1 MKKLNNKGYLT
12 VEVVLASVIAFG
24 LAYFLLNLTIK
35 VKDKNDDMLVKTILI
50 NDKAIIENNIM
61 KDNDKYTSVEL
72 EECTQKKCTISFL
85 SDTNNKLIYIN
96 VEGKYPKIECRTD
109 GNLTFSKKFSKYANV
124 GNININVVDNPKDN
138 TGTVNIHSA
147 IGYTESGETI
157 NLTSQNI
164 NVTVLNNRE
173 TNTETNEI
181 EKPKEDKHEE
191 TKEFDK
197 NVLKEIKSDLIKINI
212 QKDIFEYTIT
222 INNDIEKLDLE
233 PVAINESYKVEISNQ
248 EIATLEDNKIN
259 ITITDDKG
267 NKIDYIIKV
276 NILKDISDVEIDDS
290 DFKEKN
296 TYKGKW
302 IILVIIFSTILLFG
316 LILTRKKK

>member
-1 MKKLNNKGYLT
+1 MKHFLKLICLIVTFFVLTTGVLALT
-12 VEVVLASVIAFG
+12 VS
-24 LAYFLLNLTIK
+24 
-35 VKDKNDDMLVKTILI
+35 
-50 NDKAIIENNIM
+50 ENNIEIPKSDRKSIELSTNSEEM
-61 KDNDKYTSVEL
+61 LTSVEFTL
-72 EECTQKKCTISFL
+72 VYTTYDIPASFIVNPNYTD
-85 SDTNNKLIYIN
+85 SNPNGIKHKIIFSEPIN
-96 VEGKYPKIECRTD
+96 
-109 GNLTFSKKFSKYANV
+109 GNIIL

-147 IGYTESGETI
+147 IGYTKSGETI

-181 EKPKEDKHEE
+181 EKPKEDKQEE
-191 TKEFDK
+191 TKKFDK
-197 NVLKEIKSDLIKINI
+197 NVLKEIKSDLVKINI
-212 QKDIFEYTIT
+212 QKDIFEYTIA

-233 PVAINESYKVEISNQ
+233 PIAINESYKVEISNQ

-259 ITITDDKG
+259 ITITDNKG

-302 IILVIIFSTILLFG
+302 IILVIIFSIILLFG
-316 LILTRKKK
+316 LILTRKKKY

>member
-1 MKKLNNKGYLT
+1 MKHFLKLICLIVTFFMLTTGVLALT
-12 VEVVLASVIAFG
+12 VS
-24 LAYFLLNLTIK
+24 
-35 VKDKNDDMLVKTILI
+35 
-50 NDKAIIENNIM
+50 ENNIEIPKSDRKSIELSTNSEEM
-61 KDNDKYTSVEL
+61 LTSVEFTL
-72 EECTQKKCTISFL
+72 VYTTYDIPASFIVNPNYTD
-85 SDTNNKLIYIN
+85 SNPNGIKHKIIFSEPIN
-96 VEGKYPKIECRTD
+96 
-109 GNLTFSKKFSKYANV
+109 GNIIL

-138 TGTVNIHSA
+138 TGTINIHSA
-147 IGYTESGETI
+147 IGYTKSGETI

-181 EKPKEDKHEE
+181 EKPKEDKQEE
-191 TKEFDK
+191 TKNFDK
-197 NVLKEIKSDLIKINI
+197 NVLKEIKSDLVKINI
-212 QKDIFEYTIT
+212 QKDIFEYTIA

-233 PVAINESYKVEISNQ
+233 PIAINESYKVEISNQ

-259 ITITDDKG
+259 ITITDNKG

-302 IILVIIFSTILLFG
+302 IILVIIFSIILLFG
-316 LILTRKKK
+316 LILTRKKKYRSR

>member
-1 MKKLNNKGYLT
+1 MKYFLKFICLIVTFFMLTTGVLALT
-12 VEVVLASVIAFG
+12 VS
-24 LAYFLLNLTIK
+24 
-35 VKDKNDDMLVKTILI
+35 
-50 NDKAIIENNIM
+50 ENNIEIPKSDRKSIELSTNSEEM
-61 KDNDKYTSVEL
+61 LTSVEFTL
-72 EECTQKKCTISFL
+72 VYTTYDIPASFIVNPNYTD
-85 SDTNNKLIYIN
+85 SNPNGIKHKIIFSEPIN
-96 VEGKYPKIECRTD
+96 
-109 GNLTFSKKFSKYANV
+109 GNIIL
-124 GNININVVDNPKDN
+124 GNININVVDDPKDN
-138 TGTVNIHSA
+138 AGTVNIHSA

-173 TNTETNEI
+173 NNTETNEI
-181 EKPKEDKHEE
+181 EKPKEDEQEE

-197 NVLKEIKSDLIKINI
+197 NVLKEIKSDLVKINI

-233 PVAINESYKVEISNQ
+233 PIAINESYKVEISNQ

-259 ITITDDKG
+259 ITITDNKG

>member
-1 MKKLNNKGYLT
+1 MKHFLKLICLIVTFFMLTTGVLALT
-12 VEVVLASVIAFG
+12 VSENSIEIPKSDRKSIELST
-24 LAYFLLNLTIK
+24 NSEE
-35 VKDKNDDMLVKTILI
+35 ML
-50 NDKAIIENNIM
+50 
-61 KDNDKYTSVEL
+61 TSVEFTL
-72 EECTQKKCTISFL
+72 VYTTYDIPASFIVNPNYTD
-85 SDTNNKLIYIN
+85 SNPNGIKHKIIFSEPIN
-96 VEGKYPKIECRTD
+96 
-109 GNLTFSKKFSKYANV
+109 GNIIL

-147 IGYTESGETI
+147 IGYTKSGETI

-181 EKPKEDKHEE
+181 EKPKEDKQEE
-191 TKEFDK
+191 TKKFDK
-197 NVLKEIKSDLIKINI
+197 NVLKEIKSDLVKINI
-212 QKDIFEYTIT
+212 QKDIFEYTIA

-233 PVAINESYKVEISNQ
+233 PIAINESYKVEISNQ

-259 ITITDDKG
+259 ITITDNKG

-302 IILVIIFSTILLFG
+302 IILVIIFSIILLFG
-316 LILTRKKK
+316 LILTRKKKYWSK

>member
-1 MKKLNNKGYLT
+1 MKHFLKLICLIVTFFMLTTGVLALT
-12 VEVVLASVIAFG
+12 VS
-24 LAYFLLNLTIK
+24 
-35 VKDKNDDMLVKTILI
+35 
-50 NDKAIIENNIM
+50 ENNIEIPKSDRKSIELSTNSEEM
-61 KDNDKYTSVEL
+61 LTSVEFTL
-72 EECTQKKCTISFL
+72 VYTTYDIPASFIVNPNYTD
-85 SDTNNKLIYIN
+85 SNPNGIKHKIIFSEPIN
-96 VEGKYPKIECRTD
+96 
-109 GNLTFSKKFSKYANV
+109 GNIIL

-147 IGYTESGETI
+147 IGYTKSGETI

-181 EKPKEDKHEE
+181 EKLKEDEQEE
-191 TKEFDK
+191 TKKFDK
-197 NVLKEIKSDLIKINI
+197 NVLKEIKSDLVKINI
-212 QKDIFEYTIT
+212 QKDIFEYTIA

-233 PVAINESYKVEISNQ
+233 PIAINESYKVKISNQ

-259 ITITDDKG
+259 ITITDNKG

-302 IILVIIFSTILLFG
+302 IILVIIFSIILLFG

>member
-1 MKKLNNKGYLT
+1 MKHFLKLICLIVTFFMLTTGVLALT
-12 VEVVLASVIAFG
+12 VS
-24 LAYFLLNLTIK
+24 
-35 VKDKNDDMLVKTILI
+35 
-50 NDKAIIENNIM
+50 ENNIEIPKSDRKSIELSTNSEEM
-61 KDNDKYTSVEL
+61 LTSVEFTL
-72 EECTQKKCTISFL
+72 VYTTYDIPASFIVNPNYTD
-85 SDTNNKLIYIN
+85 SNPNGIKHKIIFSEPIN
-96 VEGKYPKIECRTD
+96 
-109 GNLTFSKKFSKYANV
+109 GNIIL

-147 IGYTESGETI
+147 IGYTKSGETI

-181 EKPKEDKHEE
+181 EKPKEDKQEE
-191 TKEFDK
+191 TKKFDK
-197 NVLKEIKSDLIKINI
+197 NVLKEIKSDLVKINI
-212 QKDIFEYTIT
+212 QKDIFEYTIA

-233 PVAINESYKVEISNQ
+233 PIAINESYKVEISNQ

-259 ITITDDKG
+259 ITITDNKG

-302 IILVIIFSTILLFG
+302 IILVIIFSIILLFG
-316 LILTRKKK
+316 LILTRKKKYRSR

>member
-1 MKKLNNKGYLT
+1 MKHFLKFICLIVTFFMLTTGVLALT
-12 VEVVLASVIAFG
+12 VS
-24 LAYFLLNLTIK
+24 
-35 VKDKNDDMLVKTILI
+35 
-50 NDKAIIENNIM
+50 ENNIEIPKSDRKSIELSTNSEEM
-61 KDNDKYTSVEL
+61 LTSVEFTL
-72 EECTQKKCTISFL
+72 VYTTYDIPASFIVNPNYTD
-85 SDTNNKLIYIN
+85 SNPNGIKHKIIFSEPIN
-96 VEGKYPKIECRTD
+96 
-109 GNLTFSKKFSKYANV
+109 GNIIL

-138 TGTVNIHSA
+138 AGTVNIHSA

-181 EKPKEDKHEE
+181 EKPKEDEQQE
-191 TKEFDK
+191 TKKIDK
-197 NVLKEIKSDLIKINI
+197 NVLKEIKSDLVKINI
-212 QKDIFEYTIT
+212 QKDIFEYTIA

-233 PVAINESYKVEISNQ
+233 PIAINESYKVKISNQ

-259 ITITDDKG
+259 ITITDNKG

-302 IILVIIFSTILLFG
+302 IILVIIFSIILLFG

>member
-1 MKKLNNKGYLT
+1 MKHFLKLICLIVTFFMLTTGVLALT
-12 VEVVLASVIAFG
+12 VS
-24 LAYFLLNLTIK
+24 
-35 VKDKNDDMLVKTILI
+35 
-50 NDKAIIENNIM
+50 ENNIEIPKSDRKSIELSTNSEEM
-61 KDNDKYTSVEL
+61 LTSVEFTL
-72 EECTQKKCTISFL
+72 VYTTYDIPAGFIVNPNYTDSNPNGIKHKIIFSEP
-85 SDTNNKLIYIN
+85 IN
-96 VEGKYPKIECRTD
+96 
-109 GNLTFSKKFSKYANV
+109 GNIIL

-147 IGYTESGETI
+147 IGYTKSGETI

-173 TNTETNEI
+173 TNTET
-181 EKPKEDKHEE
+181 KK
-191 TKEFDK
+191 FDK
-197 NVLKEIKSDLIKINI
+197 NVLKEIKSDLVKINI
-212 QKDIFEYTIT
+212 QKDIFEYTIA

-233 PVAINESYKVEISNQ
+233 PIAINESYKVEISNQ

-259 ITITDDKG
+259 ITITDNKG

-302 IILVIIFSTILLFG
+302 IILVIIFSIILLFG
-316 LILTRKKK
+316 LILTRKKKYRSR

>member
-1 MKKLNNKGYLT
+1 MKHFLKFICLIVTFFMLTTGVLALT
-12 VEVVLASVIAFG
+12 VS
-24 LAYFLLNLTIK
+24 
-35 VKDKNDDMLVKTILI
+35 
-50 NDKAIIENNIM
+50 ENNIEIPKSDRKSIELSTNSEEM
-61 KDNDKYTSVEL
+61 LTSVEF
-72 EECTQKKCTISFL
+72 T
-85 SDTNNKLIYIN
+85 LIYTTYDIPASFIVNPNYTDSNPNGIKHKIIFSEPIN
-96 VEGKYPKIECRTD
+96 
-109 GNLTFSKKFSKYANV
+109 GNIIL
-124 GNININVVDNPKDN
+124 GNININVVDDPKDN
-138 TGTVNIHSA
+138 AGTVNIHSA

-197 NVLKEIKSDLIKINI
+197 NVLKEIKSDLVKINI

-233 PVAINESYKVEISNQ
+233 PIAINESYKVEISNQ
-248 EIATLEDNKIN
+248 EIATLEDNKIK
-259 ITITDDKG
+259 ITITDNKG

-276 NILKDISDVEIDDS
+276 NILKDISDVEIDNTNY
-290 DFKEKN
+290 KEKN

>member
-1 MKKLNNKGYLT
+1 MKYFLKFICLIVTFFMLTTGVLALT
-12 VEVVLASVIAFG
+12 VS
-24 LAYFLLNLTIK
+24 
-35 VKDKNDDMLVKTILI
+35 
-50 NDKAIIENNIM
+50 ENNIEIPKSDRKSIELSTNSEEM
-61 KDNDKYTSVEL
+61 LTSVEF
-72 EECTQKKCTISFL
+72 T
-85 SDTNNKLIYIN
+85 LIYTTYDIPASFIVNPNYTDSNPNGIKHKIIFSEPIN
-96 VEGKYPKIECRTD
+96 
-109 GNLTFSKKFSKYANV
+109 GNIIL
-124 GNININVVDNPKDN
+124 GNININVVDDPKDN
-138 TGTVNIHSA
+138 AGTVNIHSA

-197 NVLKEIKSDLIKINI
+197 NVLKEIKSDLVKINI

-233 PVAINESYKVEISNQ
+233 PIAINESYKVEISNQ

-259 ITITDDKG
+259 ITITDNKG

>member
-1 MKKLNNKGYLT
+1 MKHFLKFICLIVTFFMLTTGVLALT
-12 VEVVLASVIAFG
+12 VS
-24 LAYFLLNLTIK
+24 
-35 VKDKNDDMLVKTILI
+35 
-50 NDKAIIENNIM
+50 ENNIEIPKSDRKSIELSTNSEEM
-61 KDNDKYTSVEL
+61 LTSVEFTL
-72 EECTQKKCTISFL
+72 VYTTYDIPASFIVNPNYTD
-85 SDTNNKLIYIN
+85 SNPNGIKHKIIFSEPIN
-96 VEGKYPKIECRTD
+96 
-109 GNLTFSKKFSKYANV
+109 GNIIL

-138 TGTVNIHSA
+138 AGTVNIHSA

-173 TNTETNEI
+173 TDTETNEI

-197 NVLKEIKSDLIKINI
+197 NVLKEIKSDLVKINI

-233 PVAINESYKVEISNQ
+233 PIAINESYKVEISNQ

-259 ITITDDKG
+259 ITITDNKG

-290 DFKEKN
+290 NFKEKN

-302 IILVIIFSTILLFG
+302 IILVIIFSIILLFG

>member
-1 MKKLNNKGYLT
+1 MKHFLKFICLIVTFFMLTTGVLALT
-12 VEVVLASVIAFG
+12 VS
-24 LAYFLLNLTIK
+24 
-35 VKDKNDDMLVKTILI
+35 
-50 NDKAIIENNIM
+50 ENNIEIPKSDRKSIELSTNSEEM
-61 KDNDKYTSVEL
+61 LTSVEFTL
-72 EECTQKKCTISFL
+72 VYTTYDIPASFIVNPNYTD
-85 SDTNNKLIYIN
+85 SNPNGIKHKIIFSEPIN
-96 VEGKYPKIECRTD
+96 
-109 GNLTFSKKFSKYANV
+109 GNIIL
-124 GNININVVDNPKDN
+124 GNININVVDDPKDN
-138 TGTVNIHSA
+138 AGTVNIHSA

-197 NVLKEIKSDLIKINI
+197 NVLKEIKSDLVKINI

-233 PVAINESYKVEISNQ
+233 PIAINESYKVEISNQ

-276 NILKDISDVEIDDS
+276 NILKDISDVEIDNTNY
-290 DFKEKN
+290 KEKN

>member
-1 MKKLNNKGYLT
+1 MKYFLKFICLIVTFFMLTTGVLALT
-12 VEVVLASVIAFG
+12 VS
-24 LAYFLLNLTIK
+24 
-35 VKDKNDDMLVKTILI
+35 
-50 NDKAIIENNIM
+50 ENNIEIPKSDRKSIELSTNSEEM
-61 KDNDKYTSVEL
+61 LTSVEFTL
-72 EECTQKKCTISFL
+72 VYTTYDIPASFIVNPNYTD
-85 SDTNNKLIYIN
+85 SNPNGIKHKIIFSEPIN
-96 VEGKYPKIECRTD
+96 
-109 GNLTFSKKFSKYANV
+109 GNIIL

-181 EKPKEDKHEE
+181 EKPKEDEHEE

-197 NVLKEIKSDLIKINI
+197 NVLKEIKSDLVKINI

-233 PVAINESYKVEISNQ
+233 PVAINKLYKVEISNQ

-276 NILKDISDVEIDDS
+276 NILKDISDVEIDNTNY
-290 DFKEKN
+290 KEKN

>member
-1 MKKLNNKGYLT
+1 MKHFLKFICLIVTFFMLTTGVLALT
-12 VEVVLASVIAFG
+12 VS
-24 LAYFLLNLTIK
+24 
-35 VKDKNDDMLVKTILI
+35 
-50 NDKAIIENNIM
+50 ENNIEIPKSDRKSIELSTNSEEM
-61 KDNDKYTSVEL
+61 LTSVEFTL
-72 EECTQKKCTISFL
+72 VYTTYDIPASFIVNPNYTD
-85 SDTNNKLIYIN
+85 SNPNGIKHKIIFSEPIN
-96 VEGKYPKIECRTD
+96 
-109 GNLTFSKKFSKYANV
+109 GNIIL

-181 EKPKEDKHEE
+181 EKPKEDEHEE

-197 NVLKEIKSDLIKINI
+197 NVLKEIKSDLVKINI
-212 QKDIFEYTIT
+212 QKDIFEYTIA

-233 PVAINESYKVEISNQ
+233 PIAINESYKVKISNQ

-259 ITITDDKG
+259 ITITDNKG

-302 IILVIIFSTILLFG
+302 IVLVIIFSIILLFG

>member
-1 MKKLNNKGYLT
+1 MKYFLKFICLIVTFFMLTTGVLALT
-12 VEVVLASVIAFG
+12 VS
-24 LAYFLLNLTIK
+24 
-35 VKDKNDDMLVKTILI
+35 
-50 NDKAIIENNIM
+50 ENNIEIPKSDRKSIELSTNSEEM
-61 KDNDKYTSVEL
+61 LTSVEFTL
-72 EECTQKKCTISFL
+72 VYPTYDIPASFIVNPNYTD
-85 SDTNNKLIYIN
+85 SNPNGIKHKIIFSEPIN
-96 VEGKYPKIECRTD
+96 
-109 GNLTFSKKFSKYANV
+109 GNIIL
-124 GNININVVDNPKDN
+124 GNININVVDDPKDN
-138 TGTVNIHSA
+138 AGTVNIHSA

-157 NLTSQNI
+157 KLTSQNI

-197 NVLKEIKSDLIKINI
+197 NVLKEIKSDLVKINI

-233 PVAINESYKVEISNQ
+233 PIAINESYKVEISNQ

-259 ITITDDKG
+259 ITITDNKG

-302 IILVIIFSTILLFG
+302 IVLVIIFSTILLFG

>member
-1 MKKLNNKGYLT
+1 MKHFLKLICLIVTFFMLTTGVLALT
-12 VEVVLASVIAFG
+12 VS
-24 LAYFLLNLTIK
+24 
-35 VKDKNDDMLVKTILI
+35 
-50 NDKAIIENNIM
+50 ENNIEIPKSDRKSIELSTNSEEM
-61 KDNDKYTSVEL
+61 LTSVEFTL
-72 EECTQKKCTISFL
+72 VYTTYDIPASFIVNPNYTD
-85 SDTNNKLIYIN
+85 SNPNGIKHKIIFSEPIN
-96 VEGKYPKIECRTD
+96 
-109 GNLTFSKKFSKYANV
+109 GNIIL

-147 IGYTESGETI
+147 IGYTKSGETI

-173 TNTETNEI
+173 ANTETNEI
-181 EKPKEDKHEE
+181 EKPKEDKQEE
-191 TKEFDK
+191 TKKFDK
-197 NVLKEIKSDLIKINI
+197 NVLKEIKSDLVKINI
-212 QKDIFEYTIT
+212 QKDIFEYTIA

-233 PVAINESYKVEISNQ
+233 PIAINESYKVEISNQ

-259 ITITDDKG
+259 ITITDNKG

-302 IILVIIFSTILLFG
+302 IILVIIFSIILLFG

>member
-1 MKKLNNKGYLT
+1 MKYFLKFICLIVTFFMLTTGVLALT
-12 VEVVLASVIAFG
+12 VS
-24 LAYFLLNLTIK
+24 
-35 VKDKNDDMLVKTILI
+35 
-50 NDKAIIENNIM
+50 ENNIEIPKSDRKSIELSTNSEEM
-61 KDNDKYTSVEL
+61 LTSVEFTL
-72 EECTQKKCTISFL
+72 VYTTYDIPASFIVNPNYTD
-85 SDTNNKLIYIN
+85 SNPNGIKHKIIFSEPIN
-96 VEGKYPKIECRTD
+96 
-109 GNLTFSKKFSKYANV
+109 GNIIL
-124 GNININVVDNPKDN
+124 GNININVVGDPKDN
-138 TGTVNIHSA
+138 AGTVNIHSA

-157 NLTSQNI
+157 KLTSQNI
-164 NVTVLNNRE
+164 NVTVLNR
-173 TNTETNEI
+173 ETNEI
-181 EKPKEDKHEE
+181 ETPKEDEQEE

-197 NVLKEIKSDLIKINI
+197 NVLKEIKSDLVKINI

-233 PVAINESYKVEISNQ
+233 PVAINKSYKVEISNQ

-259 ITITDDKG
+259 ITITDNKG

>member
-1 MKKLNNKGYLT
+1 MKYFLKFICLIVTFFMLTTGVLALT
-12 VEVVLASVIAFG
+12 VS
-24 LAYFLLNLTIK
+24 
-35 VKDKNDDMLVKTILI
+35 
-50 NDKAIIENNIM
+50 ENNIEIPKSDRKSIELSTNSEEM
-61 KDNDKYTSVEL
+61 LTSVEFTL
-72 EECTQKKCTISFL
+72 VYTTYDIPASFIVNPNYTD
-85 SDTNNKLIYIN
+85 SNPNGIKHKIIFSEPIN
-96 VEGKYPKIECRTD
+96 
-109 GNLTFSKKFSKYANV
+109 GNIIL
-124 GNININVVDNPKDN
+124 GNININVVDDPKDN
-138 TGTVNIHSA
+138 AGTVNIHSA

-197 NVLKEIKSDLIKINI
+197 NVLKEIKSDLVKINI

-233 PVAINESYKVEISNQ
+233 PIAINESYKVEISNQ

-259 ITITDDKG
+259 ITITDNKG

>member
-1 MKKLNNKGYLT
+1 MKYFLKFICLIVTFFMLTTGVLALT
-12 VEVVLASVIAFG
+12 VS
-24 LAYFLLNLTIK
+24 
-35 VKDKNDDMLVKTILI
+35 
-50 NDKAIIENNIM
+50 ENNIEIPKSDRKSIELSTNSEEM
-61 KDNDKYTSVEL
+61 LTSVEFTL
-72 EECTQKKCTISFL
+72 VYTTYDIPASFIVNPNYTD
-85 SDTNNKLIYIN
+85 SNPNGIKHKIIFSEPIN
-96 VEGKYPKIECRTD
+96 
-109 GNLTFSKKFSKYANV
+109 GNIIL
-124 GNININVVDNPKDN
+124 GNININVVDDPKDN
-138 TGTVNIHSA
+138 AGTVNIHSA

-164 NVTVLNNRE
+164 NVTVLNNIE

-197 NVLKEIKSDLIKINI
+197 NVLKEIKSDLVKINI

-259 ITITDDKG
+259 ITITDNKG

-302 IILVIIFSTILLFG
+302 IVLVIIFSTILLFG

>member
-1 MKKLNNKGYLT
+1 MKYFLKFICLIVTFFMLTTGVLALT
-12 VEVVLASVIAFG
+12 VS
-24 LAYFLLNLTIK
+24 
-35 VKDKNDDMLVKTILI
+35 
-50 NDKAIIENNIM
+50 ENNIEIPKSDRKSIELSTNSEEM
-61 KDNDKYTSVEL
+61 LTSVEFTL
-72 EECTQKKCTISFL
+72 VYTTYDIPASFIVNPNYTD
-85 SDTNNKLIYIN
+85 SNPNGIKHKIIFSEPIN
-96 VEGKYPKIECRTD
+96 
-109 GNLTFSKKFSKYANV
+109 GNIIL
-124 GNININVVDNPKDN
+124 GNININVVDDPKDN
-138 TGTVNIHSA
+138 AGTVNIHSA

-181 EKPKEDKHEE
+181 EKPKEDEQEE

-197 NVLKEIKSDLIKINI
+197 NVLKEIKSDLVKINI

-233 PVAINESYKVEISNQ
+233 PIAINESYKVEISNQ

-276 NILKDISDVEIDDS
+276 NILKDISDVEIDNTNY
-290 DFKEKN
+290 KEKN

>member
-1 MKKLNNKGYLT
+1 
-12 VEVVLASVIAFG
+12 
-24 LAYFLLNLTIK
+24 
-35 VKDKNDDMLVKTILI
+35 ML
-50 NDKAIIENNIM
+50 
-61 KDNDKYTSVEL
+61 TSVEFTL
-72 EECTQKKCTISFL
+72 VYTTYDIPASFIVNPNYTD
-85 SDTNNKLIYIN
+85 SNPNGIKHKIIFSEPIN
-96 VEGKYPKIECRTD
+96 
-109 GNLTFSKKFSKYANV
+109 GNIIL
-124 GNININVVDNPKDN
+124 GNININVVDDPKDN
-138 TGTVNIHSA
+138 AGTVNIHSA

-197 NVLKEIKSDLIKINI
+197 NVLKEIKSDLVKINI

-233 PVAINESYKVEISNQ
+233 PIAINESYKVEISNQ

>member
-1 MKKLNNKGYLT
+1 MKYFLKFICLIVTFFMLTTGVLALT
-12 VEVVLASVIAFG
+12 VS
-24 LAYFLLNLTIK
+24 
-35 VKDKNDDMLVKTILI
+35 
-50 NDKAIIENNIM
+50 ENNIEIPKSDRKSIELSTNSEEM
-61 KDNDKYTSVEL
+61 LTSVEF
-72 EECTQKKCTISFL
+72 T
-85 SDTNNKLIYIN
+85 LIYTTYDIPASFIVNPNYTDSNPNGIKHKIIFSEPIN
-96 VEGKYPKIECRTD
+96 
-109 GNLTFSKKFSKYANV
+109 GNIIL
-124 GNININVVDNPKDN
+124 GNININVVDDPKDN
-138 TGTVNIHSA
+138 AGTVNIHSA

-197 NVLKEIKSDLIKINI
+197 NVLKEIKSDLVKINI

-233 PVAINESYKVEISNQ
+233 PIAINESYKVEISNQ

-259 ITITDDKG
+259 ITITDNKG

-316 LILTRKKK
+316 LIQTRKKK

>member
-1 MKKLNNKGYLT
+1 MKHFLKFICLIVTFFMLTTGVLALT
-12 VEVVLASVIAFG
+12 VS
-24 LAYFLLNLTIK
+24 
-35 VKDKNDDMLVKTILI
+35 
-50 NDKAIIENNIM
+50 ENNIEIPKSDRKSIELSTNSEEM
-61 KDNDKYTSVEL
+61 LTSVEFTL
-72 EECTQKKCTISFL
+72 VYTTYDIPASFIVNPNYTD
-85 SDTNNKLIYIN
+85 SNPNGIKHKIIFSEPIN
-96 VEGKYPKIECRTD
+96 
-109 GNLTFSKKFSKYANV
+109 GNIIL

-197 NVLKEIKSDLIKINI
+197 NVLKEIKSDLVKINI

-233 PVAINESYKVEISNQ
+233 PVAINKSYKVEISNQ

-296 TYKGKW
+296 TYKGEW

>member
-1 MKKLNNKGYLT
+1 MKYFLKFICLIVTFFMLTTGVLALT
-12 VEVVLASVIAFG
+12 VS
-24 LAYFLLNLTIK
+24 
-35 VKDKNDDMLVKTILI
+35 
-50 NDKAIIENNIM
+50 ENNIEIPKSDRKSIELSTNSEEM
-61 KDNDKYTSVEL
+61 LTSVEFTL
-72 EECTQKKCTISFL
+72 VYTTYDIPASFIVNPNYTD
-85 SDTNNKLIYIN
+85 SNPNGIKHKIIFSEPIN
-96 VEGKYPKIECRTD
+96 
-109 GNLTFSKKFSKYANV
+109 GNIIL
-124 GNININVVDNPKDN
+124 GNININVVDDPKDN
-138 TGTVNIHSA
+138 AVTVNIHSA

-181 EKPKEDKHEE
+181 EKPKEDEQEK

-197 NVLKEIKSDLIKINI
+197 NVLKEIKSDLVKINI

-233 PVAINESYKVEISNQ
+233 PIAINESYKVEISNQ

>member
-1 MKKLNNKGYLT
+1 MKHFLKLICLIVTFFMLTTGVLALT
-12 VEVVLASVIAFG
+12 VSENSIEIPKSDRKSIELST
-24 LAYFLLNLTIK
+24 NSEE
-35 VKDKNDDMLVKTILI
+35 ML
-50 NDKAIIENNIM
+50 
-61 KDNDKYTSVEL
+61 TSVEFTL
-72 EECTQKKCTISFL
+72 VYTTYDIPASFIVNPNYTD
-85 SDTNNKLIYIN
+85 SNPNGIKHKIIFSEPIN
-96 VEGKYPKIECRTD
+96 
-109 GNLTFSKKFSKYANV
+109 GNIIL

-147 IGYTESGETI
+147 IGYTKSGETI

-181 EKPKEDKHEE
+181 EKPKEDKQEE
-191 TKEFDK
+191 TKKIDK
-197 NVLKEIKSDLIKINI
+197 NVLKEIKSDLVKINI
-212 QKDIFEYTIT
+212 QKDIFEYTIA

-233 PVAINESYKVEISNQ
+233 PIAINESYKVEISNQ

-259 ITITDDKG
+259 ITITDNKG

-302 IILVIIFSTILLFG
+302 IILVIIFSIILLFG
-316 LILTRKKK
+316 LILTRKKKYWSK

>member
-1 MKKLNNKGYLT
+1 MKHFLKFICLIVTFFMLTTGVLALT
-12 VEVVLASVIAFG
+12 VS
-24 LAYFLLNLTIK
+24 
-35 VKDKNDDMLVKTILI
+35 
-50 NDKAIIENNIM
+50 ENNIEIPKSDRKSIELSTNSEEM
-61 KDNDKYTSVEL
+61 LTSVEFTL
-72 EECTQKKCTISFL
+72 VYTTYDIPASFIVN
-85 SDTNNKLIYIN
+85 SNYTDSNPNGIKHKIIFSEPIN
-96 VEGKYPKIECRTD
+96 
-109 GNLTFSKKFSKYANV
+109 GNIIL
-124 GNININVVDNPKDN
+124 GNININVVDDPKDN
-138 TGTVNIHSA
+138 AGTVNIHSA

-164 NVTVLNNRE
+164 NVTALNNRE

-181 EKPKEDKHEE
+181 EKPKEDEHEE

-197 NVLKEIKSDLIKINI
+197 NVLKEIKSDLVKINI

-233 PVAINESYKVEISNQ
+233 PIAINESYKVEISNQ

-259 ITITDDKG
+259 ITITDNKG

>member
-1 MKKLNNKGYLT
+1 MKHFLKLICLIVTFFMLTTGVLALT
-12 VEVVLASVIAFG
+12 VS
-24 LAYFLLNLTIK
+24 
-35 VKDKNDDMLVKTILI
+35 
-50 NDKAIIENNIM
+50 ENNIEIPKSDRKSIELSTNSEEM
-61 KDNDKYTSVEL
+61 LTSVEFTL
-72 EECTQKKCTISFL
+72 VYTTYDIPASFIVNPNYTD
-85 SDTNNKLIYIN
+85 SNPNGIKHKIIFSEPIN
-96 VEGKYPKIECRTD
+96 
-109 GNLTFSKKFSKYANV
+109 GNIIL

-147 IGYTESGETI
+147 IGYTKSGETI

-181 EKPKEDKHEE
+181 EKPKEDKQEE
-191 TKEFDK
+191 TKKIDK
-197 NVLKEIKSDLIKINI
+197 NVLKEIKSDLVKINI
-212 QKDIFEYTIT
+212 QKDIFEYTIA

-233 PVAINESYKVEISNQ
+233 PIAINESYKVEISNQ

-259 ITITDDKG
+259 ITITDNKG

-276 NILKDISDVEIDDS
+276 NILKDISNVEIDDS

-302 IILVIIFSTILLFG
+302 IILVIIFSIILLFG
-316 LILTRKKK
+316 LILTRKKKYWSR

>member
-1 MKKLNNKGYLT
+1 MKHFLKLICLIVTFFMLTTGVLALT
-12 VEVVLASVIAFG
+12 VS
-24 LAYFLLNLTIK
+24 
-35 VKDKNDDMLVKTILI
+35 
-50 NDKAIIENNIM
+50 ENNIEIPKSDRKSIELSTNSEEM
-61 KDNDKYTSVEL
+61 LTSVEFTL
-72 EECTQKKCTISFL
+72 VYTTYDIPASFIVNPNYTD
-85 SDTNNKLIYIN
+85 SNPNGIKHKIIFSEPIN
-96 VEGKYPKIECRTD
+96 
-109 GNLTFSKKFSKYANV
+109 GNIIL

-147 IGYTESGETI
+147 IGYTKSGETI

-181 EKPKEDKHEE
+181 EKLKEDEQEE
-191 TKEFDK
+191 TKKFDK
-197 NVLKEIKSDLIKINI
+197 NVLKEIKSDLVKINI
-212 QKDIFEYTIT
+212 QKDIFEYTIA

-233 PVAINESYKVEISNQ
+233 PIAINESYKVKISNQ

-259 ITITDDKG
+259 ITITDNKG

-296 TYKGKW
+296 NFSYYFFNNLIIW
-302 IILVIIFSTILLFG
+302 INSN
-316 LILTRKKK
+316 KKEKIME